1 METEC
6 AEPYIFVP
14 KAFTPNNDDNNDRF
28 IVRGAN
34 IKELRFIVWDRWGE
48 KVYET
53 TDISALGWDG
63 TYNGKTLNPGVFVY
77 LLTAEL
83 TNGECDIMLFA
94 SNGKAVRFDEGS
106 VRAMGRT
113 ATGVRGMKL
122 AEGEA
127 VRSLIVIDGEGD
139 ILTASERGFGKR
151 TGVAEFPKKGRGTQ
165 GVIALKTTER
175 NGQLVGAI
183 QLSDHHDVL
192 LISDGGT
199 LVRTPAADI
208 AQVGRNTQGVTLM
221 RLAADETLQ
230 AIERLDASLDGDG
243 EAGADS
249 VDAIQAAPP
258 PA

>member
-1 METEC
+1 MFFAT
-6 AEPYIFVP
+6 
-14 KAFTPNNDDNNDRF
+14 R
-28 IVRGAN
+28 
-34 IKELRFIVWDRWGE
+34 
-48 KVYET
+48 
-53 TDISALGWDG
+53 DG
-63 TYNGKTLNPGVFVY
+63 TVKKTPLSEFAFRLQRGKIAINLDEGDA
-77 LLTAEL
+77 LIGAALTDGGA
-83 TNGECDIMLFA
+83 DIMLFA
-94 SNGKAVRFDEGS
+94 SNGKAVRFDEGA
-106 VRAMGRT
+106 VRSMGRT
-113 ATGVRGMKL
+113 ATGVRGMRL
-122 AEGEA
+122 AQGES

-151 TGVAEFPKKGRGTQ
+151 TGVTEFPKKGRGTQ

-199 LVRTPAADI
+199 LVRTPASAI

-230 AIERLDASLDGDG
+230 AIERLDASLDADE
-243 EAGADS
+243 EAGVA
-249 VDAIQAAPP
+249 AAAQAERPNAPD